1 MQTLIT
7 KNPPEK
13 LLALAQKWNEEGK
26 SFYLGPENL
35 FYYKNEPINYK
46 GESGIPRAYGSWFIC
61 TEDTPFL
68 KKWNLS
74 EEEINDISDV
84 FAQDIL
90 LQYIYIYINYKCNA
104 KCAMCG
110 YHCPESTYAQ
120 DFSHET
126 IDVPFSK
133 VKQRLDKGKELG
145 CTHCA
150 FVSHGELLLNPEWK
164 KMVEYAAS
172 LGMSQYFIS
181 NGFLFTQQTVDFYKK
196 LNCLETASFS
206 LHTNNYETWK
216 KIFNVNNKKLF
227 DNAMQAP
234 ILAKEAGIAKQVVV
248 TFVLQ
253 ESNKEELNE
262 FVAYWKNKVD
272 TIRIIECQSEE
283 TRQFE
288 SMNSH
293 PIGLCMYAHTEY
305 IYVNQSG
312 AVTTCCPI
320 SQKLNNKDRDNYG
333 FLNFDTDS
341 IETIK
346 NSIQTAYRNKNFYDF
361 CKKCPMY
368 ANVNQAIPVQFE
380 NDTQGYRQGI
390 YVCIPNDRKEEII
403 PDNNHQ
409 EEIISH
415 SSERKKS
422 KIRKILK
429 KIFK

>member
-1 MQTLIT
+1 
-7 KNPPEK
+7 
-13 LLALAQKWNEEGK
+13 
-26 SFYLGPENL
+26 
-35 FYYKNEPINYK
+35 
-46 GESGIPRAYGSWFIC
+46 
-61 TEDTPFL
+61 
-68 KKWNLS
+68 
-74 EEEINDISDV
+74 
-84 FAQDIL
+84 
-90 LQYIYIYINYKCNA
+90 
-104 KCAMCG
+104 
-110 YHCPESTYAQ
+110 
-120 DFSHET
+120 
-126 IDVPFSK
+126 
-133 VKQRLDKGKELG
+133 
-145 CTHCA
+145 
-150 FVSHGELLLNPEWK
+150 
-164 KMVEYAAS
+164 
-172 LGMSQYFIS
+172 
-181 NGFLFTQQTVDFYKK
+181 
-196 LNCLETASFS
+196 
-206 LHTNNYETWK
+206 
-216 KIFNVNNKKLF
+216 
-227 DNAMQAP
+227 MQAP